1 MANDEWADALLA
13 DLRVVDLTDGY
24 GALAGRV
31 LADMGAEVV
40 RVQVPGGGEGPRRA
54 PRAADGTG
62 LHHAFRN
69 VGKLVVTLD
78 PEVEAD
84 RATVDDLLAGA
95 DLAIVADGWGASAP
109 GWSAEEISARH
120 PHLVVSAVS
129 PFGLDSPWADHRA
142 TELVAQSLSG
152 VVYRSGVPELPPVS
166 APGSYCEDV
175 GAVVA
180 ALAGVIGVHQAEAGG
195 GGQVVDVASVLAQA
209 QCTEMSLP
217 LWSLLKM
224 LPARN
229 GAGLYPLFECRDGLA
244 RIVLPMSPGEWRSL
258 IAWMG
263 SPPEWTGP
271 EWEQAMLGE
280 EQRNEIMSR
289 LPAMFAAGTR
299 AEVAASG
306 EAAGVRVT
314 PVLTPA
320 EVLTNEHC
328 VGRGTFVDMAV
339 GGGAAATAAP
349 LFGLDGE
356 RLPFRGPAREGAAPA
371 WPARPAPAAAPAQGG
386 LPLAGLRV
394 LEIGSGIAAP
404 EAARV
409 LGEWGAEVVKVE
421 SRSHPDF
428 QRMVMG
434 GEMNPAFSTPARNK
448 LSLGANLGT
457 EEGRDLVRRMLPSI
471 DIVVENNA
479 TGVIERLGFGWDVL
493 HAANPRIVL
502 VGTQLY
508 GNRGPWAARKGYG
521 PSARAVGGLTWLW
534 AHGPDAPRGVMT
546 IHPDHLAGRLVALA
560 ALAGVRR
567 AARTGE
573 GCRVDLAQFEAV
585 QFLLGDLLMAE
596 SLQVGAAVPV
606 GNANTEHAPWGLFRG
621 ADDADGA
628 EAWLAVCVTDDTG
641 WAGLV
646 GLAGGAVPDRDEWRT
661 EAGRLADAAAV
672 EAAVA
677 SWLGDLDVEQ
687 IEERLQAAGVA
698 AGIAAHPRIQAT
710 HPVFVGRGYPVAI
723 DQPGSGP
730 LILEGPAFQGSRMG
744 IPRCGPAPA
753 VGEHSEQ
760 LCMELLGMSRSDVEA
775 LVASGALEPS
785 PERHPEG

>member
-1 MANDEWADALLA
+1 VANDEWTDALLA

-24 GALAGRV
+24 AALAGRV

-78 PEVEAD
+78 PGIEAD
-84 RATVDDLLAGA
+84 RATVDGLLAGA
-95 DLAIVADGWGASAP
+95 DLAIVADGWGAALA
-109 GWSAEEISARH
+109 GWSPAELSARH

-129 PFGLDSPWADHRA
+129 PYGLDSPWADHRA
-142 TELVAQSLSG
+142 TELVAQGLAG

-166 APGSYCEDV
+166 APGSYCEDL

-180 ALAGVIGVHQAEAGG
+180 ALAGIIGVHQAEVGG
-195 GGQVVDVASVLAQA
+195 GGQVVDVAAVLALA

-229 GAGLYPLFECRDGLA
+229 GAGLYPLFECSDGLA

-280 EQRNEIMSR
+280 AQRNEIMSR

-299 AEVAASG
+299 AEVTESG
-306 EAAGVRVT
+306 DAAGVRVT

-328 VGRGTFVDMAV
+328 VARATFAPVDIA
-339 GGGAAATAAP
+339 GATASVAAP
-349 LFGLDGE
+349 LFGLSGA
-356 RLPFRGPAREGAAPA
+356 RLPFRGPAREGRAPT
-371 WPARPAPAAAPAQGG
+371 WPARPAPAPRPAAEG

-409 LGEWGAEVVKVE
+409 LGEWGAEVIKVE
-421 SRSHPDF
+421 SRNRPDF

-448 LSLGANLGT
+448 LSLGADLGT
-457 EEGRDLVRRMLPSI
+457 EAGRDLVHRMLPSI

-479 TGVIERLGFGWDVL
+479 TGVIDRLGFGWEVL
-493 HAANPRIVL
+493 HAANPQLVL

-508 GNRGPWAARKGYG
+508 GNRGPLAARKGYG

-534 AHGPDAPRGVMT
+534 AHGADAPRGVMT
-546 IHPDHLAGRLVALA
+546 IHPDHLAGRLVAMA

-596 SLQVGAAVPV
+596 SLEPGAAVPV
-606 GNANTEHAPWGLFRG
+606 GNASAEHAPWGLFQG
-621 ADDADGA
+621 VDDADGA
-628 EAWLAVCVTDDTG
+628 ESWLAVCVTDDAG

-646 GLAGGAVPDRDEWRT
+646 ELAGGAVPDREGWRT
-661 EAGRLADAAAV
+661 GAGRLADAPAV
-672 EAAVA
+672 EASVA
-677 SWLGDLDVEQ
+677 AWLRDLDLEQVE
-687 IEERLQAAGVA
+687 EGLQQAGVA
-698 AGIAAHPRIQAT
+698 AGLAAHPRIQAS

-744 IPRCGPAPA
+744 TPRCGPAPA
-753 VGEHSEQ
+753 ISEHSEQ
-760 LCMELLGMSRSDVEA
+760 LCEQLLGMSRSDVDA
-775 LVASGALEPS
+775 LVAAGALEPT